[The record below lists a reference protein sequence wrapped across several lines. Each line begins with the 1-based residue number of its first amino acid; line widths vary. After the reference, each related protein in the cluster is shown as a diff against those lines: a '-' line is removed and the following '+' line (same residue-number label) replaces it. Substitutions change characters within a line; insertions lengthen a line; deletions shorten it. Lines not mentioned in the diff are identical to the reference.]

1 MTTETATSFDQLHL
15 NEFLLKA
22 LNDVGYEKPS
32 PIQAETIPLLLAGRD
47 VLGQAQTGT
56 GKTAAFALPMLSN
69 LDMKQKDPQV
79 LVLAPTRELAIQVAE
94 ACQTYAK
101 HMKGFHVLPVYGG
114 ADSRAQ
120 VRALDRGVHV
130 VVGTPG
136 RVMDHIRRGKLR
148 LDSLKTLVLDEADE
162 MLRMG
167 FIDDVEWILEQTP
180 EQRQIALFSATMPTQ
195 IRRIATKYLND
206 PAQVTI
212 KVKTQTAETIRQR
225 FWPVSGLHKL
235 DALTRILEAEEF
247 DAMIIFV
254 RTKTATTELAEKL
267 EARGYATAPLSGDIQ
282 QNQRERTIQNL
293 KNKKLDIIVATDVAA
308 RGLDVPRISHVVN
321 YDVPHDTESY
331 VHRIGRTGRA
341 GREGDAILFV
351 APREKRMLNAIERAT
366 NKKIER
372 MELPTTEMIND
383 QRVAKF
389 KQKITDTLAAEDI
402 SMFQQ
407 MIEQYQEEHNVPAI
421 EIAAVLALLMQGETP
436 FLLSNKPAQK
446 AKSQDDWDNADSSRH
461 SNRDSRNSR
470 DRAPRDRTPRD
481 RAPRERSSRERTPRD
496 NSPPDAGMMRYRL
509 EVGYNHDVKPGNIVG
524 AIANEGNIDSKY
536 IGRINIDENY
546 STVDLPDDL
555 SRDVIVTLR
564 KARVAGRPLNI
575 SPEGQLKRED
585 KEGAP
590 PAREKASRK
599 ERTIERSKGKIKL
612 KEKNSNDKTKKKV
625 KKKVRTNR
633 PAIRPGAKKVSD

>member
-1 MTTETATSFDQLHL
+1 MTTETVTSFDQLNL

-32 PIQAETIPLLLAGRD
+32 PIQAETIPLLLEGRD

-56 GKTAAFALPMLSN
+56 GKTAAFALPMLSGLN
-69 LDMKQKDPQV
+69 VKQKDPQV
-79 LVLAPTRELAIQVAE
+79 LILAPTRELAIQVAE

-148 LDSLKTLVLDEADE
+148 LENLKALVLDEADE

-167 FIDDVEWILEQTP
+167 FIDDVEWILDQTP
-180 EQRQIALFSATMPTQ
+180 ETRQIALFSATMPQQ

-254 RTKTATTELAEKL
+254 RTKTATTELADKL

-282 QNQRERTIQNL
+282 QNQRERTVQNL

-372 MELPTTEMIND
+372 MELPSTEMIND
-383 QRVAKF
+383 QRIAKF
-389 KQKITDTLAAEDI
+389 KQKITDTLASEDI
-402 SMFQQ
+402 SMFHQ

-436 FLLSNKPAQK
+436 FLLSNKPVKRK
-446 AKSQDDWDNADSSRH
+446 ARDAWDNADSERG
-461 SNRDSRNSR
+461 NRRDSRQRR
-470 DRAPRDRTPRD
+470 DRGDRDRTPRD
-481 RAPRERSSRERTPRD
+481 RSSRERTPRD
-496 NSPPDAGMMRYRL
+496 NAPPDAGMMRYRL
-509 EVGYNHDVKPGNIVG
+509 EVGYSHDVKPGNIVG

-555 SRDVIVTLR
+555 ARDVIVTLR

-575 SPEGQLKRED
+575 SPEGQMKRD
-585 KEGAP
+585 QKEGAP
-590 PAREKASRK
+590 AKRAKMRK
-599 ERTIERSKGKIKL
+599 ERGGDDAGKDKSKL
-612 KEKNSNDKTKKKV
+612 KLKTKDKKKDKKTEKKKT

-633 PAIRPGAKKVSD
+633 PAARTKRNDD